1 MNCINSACDHQATPV
16 IKFGI
21 VVSYI
26 CEHCGRKFGI
36 SDNGQASQKEIEE
49 LQHEQ
54 MTQIVS
60 TGTYKPLRLV
70 ISSRLEKK
78 GNIKMLDPMH
88 EREKTF
94 TKYCHLRARG

>member
-26 CEHCGRKFGI
+26 CEHCGRKFGV
-36 SDNGQASQKEIEE
+36 SDNGQALQKEIEE

-54 MTQIVS
+54 MTQIVN
-60 TGTYKPLRLV
+60 TGIYRPLKRKSIGV
-70 ISSRLEKK
+70 KQK
-78 GNIKMLDPMH
+78 GNIKMFDPMR
-88 EREKTF
+88 EREETF

>member
-1 MNCINSACDHQATPV
+1 MNCIANKCNRQATPV
-16 IKFGI
+16 VRIGMVDI
-21 VVSYI
+21 YI
-26 CEHCGRKFGI
+26 CENCGRKFGI

-54 MTQIVS
+54 MAQIVN

-88 EREKTF
+88 EREETF
-94 TKYCHLRARG
+94 TKDCHLRARG

>member
-1 MNCINSACDHQATPV
+1 MKCIACEREATSV
-16 IKFGI
+16 LIFEI

-60 TGTYKPLRLV
+60 TGTYRPLRLV
-70 ISSRLEKK
+70 INSRLEKK